1 MKNNDIIEKYIEK
14 IDKLK
19 QESGIAEY
27 DNIEDRFIGQLI
39 NITRSISSVENFEK
53 LLEVIVESAINI
65 AKAER
70 GFLML
75 FRKDG
80 HLEFKVAK
88 NINKETLES
97 DDFSVSKGA
106 INQVAETG
114 ESIFLTDV
122 YHDEKFKTRKSI
134 AELGLRMVMCV
145 PLKIKGRLLGL
156 IYVDSHSV
164 TETFT
169 EMERKLLEAFAA
181 QASIL
186 IENSELYETSIHD
199 FLTGLYNYGFLNLR
213 LEQEIA
219 RVLRY
224 RKGELSL
231 MMMDID
237 NFKMINDTYGHF
249 LGNEVLKKVGE
260 IIQKNIRKVDIPAR
274 YGGDEFAILM
284 PDTSA
289 EDAKDVAERLMREV
303 NKTIIECR
311 GGHLAITLSIGI
323 SSFPAERIQ
332 DSASIIIE
340 ADHALYLSKQKGGN
354 TVSIYAYKDG
364 EEFIYEDVLVG
375 VSKSI
380 IEIKNII
387 SKIASTDAN
396 ILIWGETGTGK
407 ELVARLIHQR
417 SLRKSKP
424 FITVNCGAIPE
435 NLLESELFG
444 HEKGAFTGAYTQ
456 HKGKFEIAQGGTIF
470 LDEIGELSSS
480 LQVKILRAIDNK
492 EIDRIGGKSTIKID
506 VRVIAATNKNLEEA
520 MKMGKFR
527 EDLFYRL
534 NVLNLYIPPL
544 RERPEDI
551 EPIANH
557 FLKIF
562 SKKYGKR
569 FKGFTRKCLE
579 AMAAHPWP
587 GNVRQLIH
595 SIERA
600 VIMCDDEYITE
611 KVLNVTKTEAE
622 YRRSLKEFRE
632 EYERTF
638 IQRVL
643 CRNKN
648 NITKT
653 AQELGISR
661 KTLRDL
667 IKRYQL

>member
-1 MKNNDIIEKYIEK
+1 MKNNDIIDKYIEK

-19 QESGIAEY
+19 QGSAIMKY
-27 DNIEDRFIGQLI
+27 NNIEEGYIKRLI
-39 NITRSISSVENFEK
+39 DITRSISSVENFEK
-53 LLEVIVESAINI
+53 LLEVIIESAISI

-75 FRKDG
+75 FGKEG

-97 DDFSVSKGA
+97 DDFSVSKSV

-114 ESIFLTDV
+114 DSIFLTDI
-122 YHDEKFKTRKSI
+122 YQDEKFKTRKSI
-134 AELGLRMVMCV
+134 VELGLRMVMCV

-169 EMERKLLEAFAA
+169 ELERRLLEAFAS

-199 FLTGLYNYGFLNLR
+199 FLTGLYNYGFLTLR

-219 RVLRY
+219 RSIRY
-224 RKGELSL
+224 RRGELSL
-231 MMMDID
+231 LMMDID
-237 NFKMINDTYGHF
+237 NFKIINDTYGHF
-249 LGNEVLKKVGE
+249 LGNDVLKRVGE
-260 IIQKNIRKVDIPAR
+260 IIQKNIRAVDVPAR

-284 PDTSA
+284 PDTRA
-289 EDAKDVAERLMREV
+289 EDAKEVAERLLGEIK
-303 NKTIIECR
+303 NNPAKFQEKEIP
-311 GGHLAITLSIGI
+311 ITLSIGI

-332 DSASIIIE
+332 DSTSIIIE

-354 TVSIYAYKDG
+354 TVSIYAYKNG
-364 EEFIYEDVLVG
+364 KEVIYEDVLVG

-380 IEIKNII
+380 TEIKNTIG
-387 SKIASTDAN
+387 KVAPTDAG
-396 ILIWGETGTGK
+396 ILISGETGTGK
-407 ELVARLIHQR
+407 ELIARLIHQR
-417 SLRKSKP
+417 SSRKNKP

-435 NLLESELFG
+435 SLLESELFG

-470 LDEIGELSSS
+470 LDEIGELPLS
-480 LQVKILRAIDNK
+480 LQVKILRAIENK
-492 EIDRIGGKSTIKID
+492 EIDRIGGKSTIKLD

-520 MKMGKFR
+520 MKMGRFR
-527 EDLFYRL
+527 EDLYYRL

-569 FKGFTRKCLE
+569 FKGFTRKCIK
-579 AMAAHPWP
+579 AMTAHPWP

-595 SIERA
+595 AIERA
-600 VIMCDDEYITE
+600 VVMCEDEYITE
-611 KVLNVTKTEAE
+611 TALGVMKTEVE
-622 YRRSLKEFRE
+622 YKRSLQEFRE
-632 EYERTF
+632 QYERTF
-638 IQRVL
+638 IQRVFY
-643 CRNKN
+643 RNKN

-653 AQELGISR
+653 AQELGVSR